1 MKQTRLMKMLF
12 VPVAL
17 SLFTACGSDNDIVE
31 DKNPTNGKEFTLTI
45 NATAGGDAV
54 KHQIS
59 RVTYNDDYSVAWNEA
74 DKVYAF
80 AGSTGN
86 AGVCDITLNPS
97 NVRNATLK
105 VNLNKEPEN
114 GSKITAYVAN
124 NSITAVNNG
133 ATATT
138 EGIGNQIL
146 VDYSNQLGTYADA
159 TSRCVLFGETTYNSA
174 NPGELSMDFKYQTTF
189 FKLSLN
195 FPETVEGTAALYLTG
210 DNIYTI
216 SRMNTTGANAG
227 QLGNKN
233 GFTITVPSVK
243 VSAGQAKDIY
253 IAMYPGQVQNVKLQA
268 VMADGKTYEFN
279 LGNANLAAG
288 KVYNI
293 AKKGTEVAT
302 EAATKFA
309 SGDGKKTPFVIN
321 NLAEL
326 NYLRKL
332 VKNEI
337 LLSGKTNNY
346 GLAGYKIELA
356 KDIIINGDW
365 EPIGTNSAPFR
376 GDFNG
381 NGHSIIGSVNV
392 TVNTAHDGAGFFG
405 NVGEGC
411 KISNLINKAN
421 YNISTTNGDK
431 GAYSGAIVGRIIK
444 HSTIQNCVNKGI
456 VVSQSDNVGGLVG
469 NIYLPAVTEAKAV
482 DYVIEA
488 CVNEGIIK
496 NTKATSDNVS
506 VAGIVGSVNLNTNS
520 YENVIITGCYAKG
533 ISIYAQKKN
542 KLYAGGLVGRV
553 VGERDNTQ
561 LKMISC
567 WSSDIVYP
575 NPDYLG
581 GIIGTYSAS
590 KFTIDHCWTN
600 ASQLNVTTAKPN
612 FVVTNSYNSK
622 QQPNLSN
629 MIEGMNTAW
638 QTTISGTTFKFD
650 ATGAIVTN
658 K

>member
-17 SLFTACGSDNDIVE
+17 SLFTACGSDNDIVG
-31 DKNPTNGKEFTLTI
+31 DKNPTNGKGFTLTI

-288 KVYNI
+288 KVYKI
-293 AKKGTEVAT
+293 AKKGTVVKT
-302 EAATKFA
+302 EAATGFA
-309 SGDGKKTPFVIN
+309 GGDGSEAAPYEIS

-326 NYLRKL
+326 KYLQKEIDKTDNYSKGKYFKL
-332 VKNEI
+332 T
-337 LLSGKTNNY
+337 S
-346 GLAGYKIELA
+346 
-356 KDIIINGDW
+356 DITINGSW
-365 EPIGTNSAPFR
+365 TAIGGTSSASRWFC
-376 GDFNG
+376 GTFDG
-381 NGHSIIGSVNV
+381 NGHSINGSFVINQP
-392 TVNTAHDGAGFFG
+392 TNKQTYGLFG
-405 NVGEGC
+405 TITGNAVI
-411 KISNLINKAN
+411 KNLVNKAN
-421 YNISTTNGDK
+421 IIVNEPAVNTIVGS
-431 GAYSGAIVGRIIK
+431 IVGRIREGGK
-444 HSTIQNCVNKGI
+444 VVNCSNYGIIESKGDVI
-456 VVSQSDNVGGLVG
+456 GGIVG
-469 NIYLPAVTEAKAV
+469 NIFLNTANTTAVV
-482 DYVIEA
+482 EA
-488 CVNEGIIK
+488 CINKGDIK
-496 NTKATSDNVS
+496 SSYSAGNTFLG
-506 VAGIVGSVNLNTNS
+506 GIVGTQNYKSNDVTTFSKIVGCYCNDVTISSSQTDLAKLFVGGVITNVSNNTN
-520 YENVIITGCYAKG
+520 A
-533 ISIYAQKKN
+533 
-542 KLYAGGLVGRV
+542 
-553 VGERDNTQ
+553 DQ
-561 LKMISC
+561 LQMISC
-567 WSSDIVYP
+567 WTSNILYP
-575 NPDYLG
+575 SAGKLG
-581 GIIGTYSAS
+581 GIIGTWSNAKY
-590 KFTIDHCWTN
+590 TIDHCWTN
-600 ASQLNVTTAKPN
+600 ASKLNTTQKTPN
-612 FVVTNSYNSK
+612 YVVTKSNTSK
-622 QQPNLSN
+622 EVSNLSN
-629 MIEGMNTAW
+629 MIEEMNTAW
-638 QTTISGTTFKFD
+638 QTAISGTTFKFD
-650 ATGAIVTN
+650 ATGAAVEE
-658 K
+658 

>member
-12 VPVAL
+12 VPAAL
-17 SLFTACGSDNDIVE
+17 SLFAACSSDNDIVGDKNSTE
-31 DKNPTNGKEFTLTI
+31 DKGVTLTI

-80 AGSTGN
+80 AGSTAN

-243 VSAGQAKDIY
+243 VSVGQAKDIY

-268 VMADGKTYEFN
+268 VMADGKTYEFT

-288 KVYNI
+288 KVYKI
-293 AKKGTEVAT
+293 AKKGTVVKT
-302 EAATKFA
+302 EAATGFA
-309 SGDGKKTPFVIN
+309 GGDGSEAAPYEIS

-326 NYLRKL
+326 KYLQKEIDKTDNYSKGKYFKL
-332 VKNEI
+332 T
-337 LLSGKTNNY
+337 S
-346 GLAGYKIELA
+346 
-356 KDIIINGDW
+356 DITINGSW
-365 EPIGTNSAPFR
+365 TAIGGTSSASRWFC
-376 GDFNG
+376 GTFDG
-381 NGHSIIGSVNV
+381 NGHSINGSFVINQP
-392 TVNTAHDGAGFFG
+392 TNKQTYGLFG
-405 NVGEGC
+405 TITGNAVI
-411 KISNLINKAN
+411 KNLVNKAN
-421 YNISTTNGDK
+421 IIVNEPAVNTIVGS
-431 GAYSGAIVGRIIK
+431 IVGRIREGGK
-444 HSTIQNCVNKGI
+444 VVNCSNYGIIESKGDVI
-456 VVSQSDNVGGLVG
+456 GGIVG
-469 NIYLPAVTEAKAV
+469 NIFLNTANTTAVV
-482 DYVIEA
+482 EA
-488 CVNEGIIK
+488 CINKGDIK
-496 NTKATSDNVS
+496 SSYSAGNTFLG
-506 VAGIVGSVNLNTNS
+506 GIVGTQNYKSNDVTTFSKIVGCYCNDVTISSSQTDLAKLFVGGVITNVSNNTN
-520 YENVIITGCYAKG
+520 A
-533 ISIYAQKKN
+533 
-542 KLYAGGLVGRV
+542 
-553 VGERDNTQ
+553 DQ
-561 LKMISC
+561 LQMISC
-567 WSSDIVYP
+567 WTSNILYP
-575 NPDYLG
+575 SAGKLG
-581 GIIGTYSAS
+581 GIIGTWSNAKY
-590 KFTIDHCWTN
+590 TIDHCWTN
-600 ASQLNVTTAKPN
+600 ASKLNTTQKTPN
-612 FVVTNSYNSK
+612 YVVTKSNTSK
-622 QQPNLSN
+622 EVSNLSN
-629 MIEGMNTAW
+629 MIEEMNTAW
-638 QTTISGTTFKFD
+638 QTAISGTTFKFD

-658 K
+658 E

>member
-1 MKQTRLMKMLF
+1 MKQTRLVKMLF

-17 SLFTACGSDNDIVE
+17 SLFTACGSDNDIVG
-31 DKNPTNGKEFTLTI
+31 DKNPTNGKGFTLTI

-210 DNIYTI
+210 DNMYTI

-268 VMADGKTYEFN
+268 VMADGKTYEFT
-279 LGNANLAAG
+279 LGNATLVGG

-293 AKKGTEVAT
+293 AKTGTKVAT

-309 SGDGKKTPFVIN
+309 GGDGSEAAPYEIS

-326 NYLRKL
+326 KYLQKMVSTKDDFSKDKYFKL
-332 VKNEI
+332 T
-337 LLSGKTNNY
+337 S
-346 GLAGYKIELA
+346 
-356 KDIIINGDW
+356 DITINGTW
-365 EPIGTNSAPFR
+365 KPIGESGGRRKWFLGT
-376 GDFNG
+376 FNG
-381 NGHSIIGSVNV
+381 NGHSINGSYTFERNSNKAYGLFSV
-392 TVNTAHDGAGFFG
+392 
-405 NVGEGC
+405 
-411 KISNLINKAN
+411 ISGSAVVKNLVNKAN
-421 YNISTTNGDK
+421 IIVKETEASTLVG
-431 GAYSGAIVGRIIK
+431 SIVGRIRNGGKVVNCSNYGMIE
-444 HSTIQNCVNKGI
+444 STGDVIGGI
-456 VVSQSDNVGGLVG
+456 VG
-469 NIYLPAVTEAKAV
+469 NIYLENANTAAIV
-482 DYVIEA
+482 EA
-488 CVNEGIIK
+488 CCNYGNIK
-496 NTKATSDNVS
+496 SLWTIDGNSFLG
-506 VAGIVGSVNLNTNS
+506 GIVGTQNFKSGVAATSSKIVGCSCSNITMSS
-520 YENVIITGCYAKG
+520 YRTTKLFAGGIITNVSNYT
-533 ISIYAQKKN
+533 N
-542 KLYAGGLVGRV
+542 P
-553 VGERDNTQ
+553 NQ
-561 LKMISC
+561 LHIVSC
-567 WSSDIVYP
+567 WSSNIVYP
-575 NPDYLG
+575 SANYLG
-581 GIIGTYSAS
+581 GIIGTYSKVMYVLNNCWTDAS
-590 KFTIDHCWTN
+590 K
-600 ASQLNVTTAKPN
+600 LNVTQATPN
-612 FVVTNSYNSK
+612 YEVTNSKTSK
-622 QQPNLSN
+622 EEPNLSN

-638 QTTISGTTFKFD
+638 NSTEYEFNADGTINVK
-650 ATGAIVTN
+650 

>member
-12 VPVAL
+12 VPAAL
-17 SLFTACGSDNDIVE
+17 SLFAACSSDNDIVG
-31 DKNPTNGKEFTLTI
+31 DKNPTEDKGVTLTI
-45 NATAGGDAV
+45 NATAGADAAM
-54 KHQIS
+54 S
-59 RVTYNDDYSVAWNEA
+59 RVQYNTDYSVEWTST
-74 DKVYAF
+74 DQVYAF
-80 AGSTGN
+80 AGSTAN
-86 AGVCDITLNPS
+86 AGKCGITTTADKH
-97 NVRNATLK
+97 NAKLTVTLPTTPK
-105 VNLNKEPEN
+105 N
-114 GSKITAYVAN
+114 GDKITAYVAN
-124 NSITAVNNG
+124 NGISAVN
-133 ATATT
+133 AKT
-138 EGIGNQIL
+138 EGLGDQVE
-146 VDYSNQLGTYADA
+146 VDYSKQDGTYAGA
-159 TSRCVLFGETTYNSA
+159 TSRCVLFGETTYNSES
-174 NPGELSMDFKYQTTF
+174 ELSMNFEYQTTF
-189 FKLSLN
+189 LKLTLN
-195 FPETVEGTAALYLTG
+195 FPETTVAGEAALYLTG
-210 DNIYTI
+210 DNVYSI

-227 QLGNKN
+227 QLGNQN
-233 GFTITVPSVK
+233 GFTITVPSVN
-243 VSAGQAKDIY
+243 VLAGKAENIY
-253 IAMYPGQVQNVKLQA
+253 IAMYPGAVQNVKLQA
-268 VMADGKTYEFN
+268 VMADGKTYEFT

-293 AKKGTEVAT
+293 AKTGTKVAT

-309 SGDGKKTPFVIN
+309 SGDGKKTPFVIS

-392 TVNTAHDGAGFFG
+392 TVNTANDGAGFFG

-411 KISNLINKAN
+411 KISDLINKAN
-421 YNISTTNGDK
+421 YNISTTNGEK

-469 NIYLPAVTEAKAV
+469 NIYLPTNSSA

-506 VAGIVGSVNLNTNS
+506 VAGIVGSVNLNANNS
-520 YENVIITGCYAKG
+520 KNVIITGCYAKG
-533 ISIYAQKKN
+533 FSIYAQKKT

-567 WSSDIVYP
+567 WSSDIIYP